1 MAVTVPLV
9 SALSETPSSTGPLDP
24 LSTVAGTLMLGQSV
38 YLAVRQRRSLN
49 LKDCVATNLPKLLL
63 FPAPTCSSHRREQTS
78 RAACWQILVRR
89 STSGQ
94 SKKLSQTK
102 ILADSGT
109 HCIRFTRKDDL
120 RRWPIGQ
127 FSSQFKRRWLRST
140 VVIRA
145 RRGRRLDSQIVRTP
159 ME

>member
-1 MAVTVPLV
+1 
-9 SALSETPSSTGPLDP
+9 
-24 LSTVAGTLMLGQSV
+24 MLGQYV

-49 LKDCVATNLPKLLL
+49 LKDCVATNLPKSLL

-102 ILADSGT
+102 ILVDSGT
-109 HCIRFTRKDDL
+109 HCIRFTRKEDL

-127 FSSQFKRRWLRST
+127 FASQFQTTLAAKHSCNQGPAWTETGFVNCANTYGGESWLSSCPNCNRTLSSAFRS
-140 VVIRA
+140 
-145 RRGRRLDSQIVRTP
+145 
-159 ME
+159 

>member
-1 MAVTVPLV
+1 
-9 SALSETPSSTGPLDP
+9 
-24 LSTVAGTLMLGQSV
+24 MLGQYV

-78 RAACWQILVRR
+78 RAACWQILARR

-109 HCIRFTRKDDL
+109 HCIRFTRKEDWIRKLCEHLWRRKLAEQLPQLQPHTFQRIQVVTPVAPARGNRQDGYVQEGDL
-120 RRWPIGQ
+120 
-127 FSSQFKRRWLRST
+127 SQVL
-140 VVIRA
+140 
-145 RRGRRLDSQIVRTP
+145 
-159 ME
+159 